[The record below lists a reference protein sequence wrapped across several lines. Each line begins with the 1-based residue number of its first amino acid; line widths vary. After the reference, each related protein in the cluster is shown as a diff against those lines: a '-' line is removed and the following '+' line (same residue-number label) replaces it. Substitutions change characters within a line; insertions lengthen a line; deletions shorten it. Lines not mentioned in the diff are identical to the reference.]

1 MFLKKTKR
9 ICQLFIQKN
18 FNTFRVC
25 IIGSGPA
32 GFYTADKLLKNIPGC
47 LVDMYEAFPFPFGL
61 LRLGVAPDN
70 FEIKNLKNKFSK
82 VGEYDG
88 FHFIGNVRVGK
99 DISLLQLKPHYDCL
113 VMAYGASEDRK
124 LGLHLEGTL
133 RGIYSAQSFV
143 GWYNGHYEYQELNP
157 DLESSDVAVIVGH
170 GNVALDIARILLSDP
185 NVLSKTDITK
195 RALEGLRRSKIKHV
209 KIIGRRGP
217 LQMSFTIN
225 ELRKL
230 MELSNISF
238 STPNLDSYINQYVL
252 PENLTRSQKR
262 LFDLLLKKNSLK
274 PDMTNRSWSLEFL
287 LSPCKFIKDESKLNI
302 LSSVLFEKNILKKC
316 PNKNILKAV
325 GIGETVNINTS
336 CLIRSIGYKGIA
348 IENCGD
354 IGIPFDSDRG
364 IIPNISG
371 RVLSDSEG
379 KFAYELPGIYTSGWI
394 KTGPV
399 GVITNTMYS
408 AFETANSIIEDWK
421 SKKPFLNSTSK
432 ESRHGFNALLPYF
445 KEKGIRFIQWKDWKK
460 LEDLEFKKGKELG
473 KMREKFVS
481 INEILKILE

>member
-1 MFLKKTKR
+1 MK
-9 ICQLFIQKN
+9 KN

-32 GFYTADKLLKNIPGC
+32 GFYTADKLLKNISGC
-47 LVDMYEAFPFPFGL
+47 SVDMYEAFPFPFGL
-61 LRLGVAPDN
+61 LRFGVAPDN
-70 FEIKNLKNKFSK
+70 LEIKNLKNKFSRI
-82 VGEYDG
+82 GEYDG

-113 VMAYGASEDRK
+113 VMAYGASEERK
-124 LGLHLEGTL
+124 LGLDLEDSL

-143 GWYNGHYEYQELNP
+143 GWYNGHYKYQELNP

-170 GNVALDIARILLSDP
+170 GNVALDIARILLSD
-185 NVLSKTDITK
+185 VDELSKTDITK
-195 RALEGLRRSKIKHV
+195 RALEGLRRSKIRHV

-217 LQMSFTIN
+217 LQMSFTIS

-238 STPNLDSYINQYVL
+238 SMPNLDSYINQYVL
-252 PENLTRSQKR
+252 PENLTRFQKR
-262 LFDLLLKKNSLK
+262 LFDLLLKKNNLN
-274 PDMTNRSWSLEFL
+274 PDMTNRLWSLGFL
-287 LSPCKFIKDESKLNI
+287 LSPRQFIRDESKLNI
-302 LSSVLFEKNILKKC
+302 LSSVLFEKNLLEKC
-316 PNKNILKAV
+316 PNKNILKA
-325 GIGETVNINTS
+325 IGTGEMVNINTS
-336 CLIRSIGYKGIA
+336 CLIRSIGYKGTA
-348 IENCGD
+348 IENCSD
-354 IGIPFDSDRG
+354 IGIPFDNNRG

-371 RVLSDSEG
+371 RVLSNSEE
-379 KFAYELPGIYTSGWI
+379 KFAYVLPGVYTSGWI

-399 GVITNTMYS
+399 GAIANTMYD

-421 SKKPFLNSTSK
+421 SKKPFLNSTGK
-432 ESRHGFNALLPYF
+432 ESRDGFDTLLSCF

-473 KMREKFVS
+473 KIREKFIS
-481 INEILKILE
+481 INEVLKILE